1 MIQTATL
8 YPHAI
13 QVRPALSPLPRL
25 GVAGRGPTSRRPRP
39 ISGRARAQPRPQSQ
53 PLDARRGHPSR
64 AARPLG
70 RSIPS
75 GATSL
80 ATAARGRPR
89 PSGTAGIP
97 LRAPWGGADGGEG
110 RWGWARH
117 APAHAEAS
125 SPETRC
131 ICPSRDWPNACMAG
145 VAASSAARSSSA
157 RGMRAR
163 AGPSCSERCSPRRRR
178 RGRMVRLP
186 RLAARYP
193 CRSPATPR
201 ARPLAQG
208 CLLSAGEG
216 APSARGCQGAVAA
229 GTTRRLGTRSKSP
242 SALPPDLAGTAGLQR
257 HEPRLTAATPLA
269 RRRPPPGAARGGRAE
284 PRARRRRG
292 AWDRARRGQGA
303 TGRARGVLCATA
315 DFVESV
321 ALRIGARM
329 HRCT

>member
-97 LRAPWGGADGGEG
+97 FRAPWGGADGGEG

-131 ICPSRDWPNACMAG
+131 ICPSRDPTHAWQVRPPRARHTALLPVACARVRG
-145 VAASSAARSSSA
+145 RAAARGAHLGGGGAAACSDCPGSQLGTHAAHPPHQGPARLLRAASFRPERERPRYGDAKERLRRERPVALAPAQSR
-157 RGMRAR
+157 RAR
-163 AGPSCSERCSPRRRR
+163 CLLTSQALQAYRDTSLVSP
-178 RGRMVRLP
+178 LP
-186 RLAARYP
+186 RLW
-193 CRSPATPR
+193 
-201 ARPLAQG
+201 L
-208 CLLSAGEG
+208 
-216 APSARGCQGAVAA
+216 AA
-229 GTTRRLGTRSKSP
+229 G
-242 SALPPDLAGTAGLQR
+242 
-257 HEPRLTAATPLA
+257 
-269 RRRPPPGAARGGRAE
+269 RRRELRAAGVRSHVRGGGGGRGTGRGAG
-284 PRARRRRG
+284 RARRAGRG
-292 AWDRARRGQGA
+292 GS
-303 TGRARGVLCATA
+303 
-315 DFVESV
+315 SV
-321 ALRIGARM
+321 RLQ
-329 HRCT
+329 TL

>member
-1 MIQTATL
+1 
-8 YPHAI
+8 
-13 QVRPALSPLPRL
+13 
-25 GVAGRGPTSRRPRP
+25 
-39 ISGRARAQPRPQSQ
+39 
-53 PLDARRGHPSR
+53 
-64 AARPLG
+64 
-70 RSIPS
+70 
-75 GATSL
+75 
-80 ATAARGRPR
+80 
-89 PSGTAGIP
+89 
-97 LRAPWGGADGGEG
+97 
-110 RWGWARH
+110 
-117 APAHAEAS
+117 
-125 SPETRC
+125 
-131 ICPSRDWPNACMAG
+131 
-145 VAASSAARSSSA
+145 
-157 RGMRAR
+157 
-163 AGPSCSERCSPRRRR
+163 
-178 RGRMVRLP
+178 MVRLP

-229 GTTRRLGTRSKSP
+229 GTTRRPGTRSKSP

-292 AWDRARRGQGA
+292 AGDGARRRQGA

-329 HRCT
+329 RRCIWVFYILSLSTWCFARLVAFTLPLKGPACCSGAENQHQPKAFSAPLATDYDTFHLPSLPMIAIGGVALAGHTFKSCSLPKFEWAVYGKYTTARWYGMTAAVTGDCLTAIRTR